1 MLWSLMVGSVGLQAA
16 IASEWLQALDKIHKQ
31 RKEEEEILT
40 PYDADELGAV
50 ANASP
55 GDSSKQPSSLS
66 TPGTQQAGTP
76 TQTPR
81 SAADKSTAD
90 KSTADNGRSRPAQS
104 TPRSGGKP
112 GIPRP
117 EWEFKLVHAD
127 RDLFQDPS
135 VFRQLCEEEAQ
146 AGWVMLE
153 KLDDRRVRF
162 KRAIVL
168 RDRLRL
174 EHLGFDPYRT
184 FYGRPATLH
193 RNLVWV
199 GLLLGATLLPAYLG
213 YALVQTVL
221 GPEQPVNPAPA
232 PTLQAPPTPAASA
245 SPTPPLVLPNATTPP
260 LPGQLAVPGGAAPT
274 GTEP

>member
-1 MLWSLMVGSVGLQAA
+1 MVGSVGLQAA
-16 IASEWLQALDKIHKQ
+16 IASEWLQSLDKIHKQ

-55 GDSSKQPSSLS
+55 GDSSKQTSPPS
-66 TPGTQQAGTP
+66 TPASGRAGTP
-76 TQTPR
+76 TQTP
-81 SAADKSTAD
+81 SAAEKSA
-90 KSTADNGRSRPAQS
+90 ADNGRSRPAQS

-117 EWEFKLVHAD
+117 EWEFKIVHAD
-127 RDLFQDPS
+127 RDLFHDPV
-135 VFRQLCEEEAQ
+135 VFRQLCAEEAQ

-168 RDRLRL
+168 RDRLQL

-184 FYGRPATLH
+184 FYGRPATLY
-193 RNLVWV
+193 RNLLWL
-199 GLLLGATLLPAYLG
+199 GLLLGATFLPAYLG

-221 GPEQPVNPAPA
+221 GPEQPVAPA
-232 PTLQAPPTPAASA
+232 PPPTPQAPPTPAVSPT
-245 SPTPPLVLPNATTPP
+245 PTPPLVLPNATTSP
-260 LPGQLAVPGGAAPT
+260 LPGQLPDS
-274 GTEP
+274 